1 MRSLQVCPR
10 SKCYKV
16 TLAISSKVRNRSSAE
31 QRQPKGGHMKDMQK
45 LRTQIAEC
53 EIIRDLATDPKKRE
67 LFARL
72 AEHFKVLAG
81 EIEKSM
87 ADPP

>member
-1 MRSLQVCPR
+1 
-10 SKCYKV
+10 
-16 TLAISSKVRNRSSAE
+16 
-31 QRQPKGGHMKDMQK
+31 MKDMQK